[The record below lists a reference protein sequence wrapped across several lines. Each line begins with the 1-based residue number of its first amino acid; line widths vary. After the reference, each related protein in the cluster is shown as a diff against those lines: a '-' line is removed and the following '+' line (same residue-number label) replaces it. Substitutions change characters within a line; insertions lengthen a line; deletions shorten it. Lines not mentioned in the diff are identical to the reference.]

1 MRLNGMRMSEPQATY
16 VTIQAHGVGT
26 KSRGLIAIIALF
38 KHRGTYKPVA
48 NSIFLVNY
56 AESYESA
63 ERRFRPW
70 LEESLV
76 NALTLWRKSL

>member
-1 MRLNGMRMSEPQATY
+1 VAEEQAAY
-16 VTIQAHGVGT
+16 VTIQAQGIGA
-26 KSRGLIAIIALF
+26 KSRGIIAIF
-38 KHRGTYKPVA
+38 KNLSVGSIKIVS
-48 NSIFLVNY
+48 SIFQVNY
-56 AESYESA
+56 AASYESA

>member
-1 MRLNGMRMSEPQATY
+1 VFGRTNDA
-16 VTIQAHGVGT
+16 V
-26 KSRGLIAIIALF
+26 
-38 KHRGTYKPVA
+38 VA
-48 NSIFLVNY
+48 SKDFFQVNY
-56 AESYESA
+56 AESPESA